1 VNENQI
7 SVVTEEVNFF
17 TYEQILGSTFAKCY
31 DELQDKTIHHIS
43 TLRERCRTDPFLV
56 KDVELLSVER
66 KRKRKQEKIRLLKC
80 NS

>member
-1 VNENQI
+1 LNENQI

-56 KDVELLSVER
+56 KDVELLKCR
-66 KRKRKQEKIRLLKC
+66 KKKKT
-80 NS
+80 